1 MRVGQTVVRCDV
13 LTAMAEQRR
22 RLMLV
27 MVMVAMSAASG
38 VSHTSASQLTH
49 DTDPA
54 HHDYRPA
61 RRYVAPTRAR
71 QLANIGRRQ
80 LVSRERSFLFD
91 STSACLSVRPS
102 VRPFVHCSTSM
113 QANKALNT
121 LTQSSRSQEEM
132 PQKWSVG
139 PRVNAFRL
147 LMCN

>member
-27 MVMVAMSAASG
+27 MVMVAMSSG

-61 RRYVAPTRAR
+61 RRYVALTRAR

-80 LVSRERSFLFD
+80 LVSSERSFLFD

-102 VRPFVHCSTSM
+102 VHLFTVPLPCRQIKH
-113 QANKALNT
+113 
-121 LTQSSRSQEEM
+121 
-132 PQKWSVG
+132 
-139 PRVNAFRL
+139 
-147 LMCN
+147 